1 MNGGAALE
9 KAPEQDERS
18 LVDAERLERTL
29 DAVNEAFFNGRLLT
43 YAQRLEA
50 ARWIAGR
57 HGQPRAYANMF
68 APTDLD
74 LKKGIRVFTGEKIST
89 KAGTSHVLGEEACRA
104 LILLEVSEASVL
116 MAIEEAEA
124 GIRARVEEA
133 EKRYP
138 DSMGMYCCG
147 ICSVSFWR
155 HLLVGGVN
163 WSEKRLVAGQRQL
176 KDHRSGGGKWKRFP
190 YWYALLAL
198 SEMDGAAARE
208 ERRYAAPALERFVKR
223 KAKTD
228 PTSARRRAV
237 AERVLGLC

>member
-1 MNGGAALE
+1 MNGGAALKKSPE
-9 KAPEQDERS
+9 KGEPS
-18 LVDAERLERTL
+18 LVHAERLERTL
-29 DAVNEAFFNGRLLT
+29 DAINEAFFNGRLLT

-68 APTDLD
+68 APTGHDLQ
-74 LKKGIRVFTGEKIST
+74 KGIRVFTGEKIST

-116 MAIEEAEA
+116 LAIEEAEA

-133 EKRYP
+133 EKRSP
-138 DSMGMYCCG
+138 NSMGLYCCG

-155 HLLVGGVN
+155 HLIVGGVN

-208 ERRYAAPALERFVKR
+208 ERRYAAPVLERYLKR
-223 KAKTD
+223 KAKMD
-228 PTSARRRAV
+228 PIGKRHHAV
-237 AERVLGLC
+237 AERVLSLS